1 MHVASGAS
9 TASCYTEEPGS
20 QVADLTREPTSRDPC
35 IKNRSW
41 SALAHCGSLPP
52 LRLPPLVA
60 RCHSRAGHCR
70 LVSVIVGR
78 TFRLV
83 THLRVVDPDRQG
95 GDNVTHAEVVPCPA
109 R

>member
-1 MHVASGAS
+1 MYKKPQLERFGTLRQL
-9 TASCYTEEPGS
+9 TAAPF
-20 QVADLTREPTSRDPC
+20 A
-35 IKNRSW
+35 
-41 SALAHCGSLPP
+41 A
-52 LRLPPLVA
+52 LVA
-60 RCHSRAGHCR
+60 RCRSRAGHCR